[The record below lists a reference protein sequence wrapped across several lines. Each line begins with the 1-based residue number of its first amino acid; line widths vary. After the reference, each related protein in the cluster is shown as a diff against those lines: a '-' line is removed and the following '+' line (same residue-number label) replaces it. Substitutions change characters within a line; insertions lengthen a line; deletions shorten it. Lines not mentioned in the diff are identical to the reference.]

1 MKTTGGAMVSLA
13 ILLSGTAAAAQSG
26 SATPPVATGQAAT
39 PESTAT
45 PSLLP
50 PIVAPPADV
59 GITAPLSDE
68 EVGFSS
74 DTLDYDSNGD
84 IVTASGD
91 VRMVRAGNRMRADR
105 IVWNRKTGA
114 VRAEGN
120 VAVVNPGGDTVYGD
134 SVDLTDTLKDGV
146 IENLLLVLEDGGR
159 LAAVRGTRVNGVSTL
174 ERAAYTPCAVTDA
187 AGCPRTPVWTISAVR
202 VVHDPVKHRI
212 SYRDAR
218 FKLLGVTVLW
228 LPGFS
233 HPDGQ
238 QGGGPGLL
246 VPDFQI
252 SRLNGVEFSV
262 PYYIKMAPGR
272 DLTITPHVYS
282 QVLPA
287 VEGQYREL
295 TSNGAYQIGG
305 MLTYGSRSP
314 ASLVPTDVDTDR
326 GVRGYIDANGKFQL
340 DPNWSVTGSL
350 RLTSDRTFLRRYD
363 ITNDDRLRSVLNVER
378 IDQDSYLSIAGYAVQ
393 TLRAGAVQGQQPIA
407 IPAIDYRRRIDD
419 PLLGGK
425 VELQLNSLSLIRT
438 AGQDTQRAFAGARWD
453 LRRLTTLGQEVTLT
467 AYARGDVYHTD
478 NGISTPTVSYRG
490 EDGWQGRA
498 IVAGAV
504 DMRWPFAGTLFG
516 GTQTITPRV
525 QLVATPPLK
534 NSDIPNEDSRAID
547 LETLNLFAINRFSG
561 YDRFEDGSRAVYGL
575 EWAFDRPRLS
585 VRSVIGQSYRLS
597 KEPTLF
603 PQGTGLT
610 DRFSDI
616 VAQTTIRYGR
626 FAALT
631 QRIRLDKDAFT
642 VRRNEIDATLGGRRT
657 YATVGYFR
665 LNRNVDTAIED
676 LRDREE
682 IRVGGRVQITRT
694 VSVFGSTVVDLTGPR
709 EDPAVI
715 SDGYQPVRQ
724 RIGILYADE
733 CLEVGATYRRDYDI
747 IGSTR
752 RGSTVAVRLALKN
765 LGR

>member
-1 MKTTGGAMVSLA
+1 MTSRTL
-13 ILLSGTAAAAQSG
+13 I
-26 SATPPVATGQAAT
+26 PVALLLAQPAIAAPAQDVTGPVSAPGSSADDQT
-39 PESTAT
+39 VPDLR
-45 PSLLP
+45 PRP
-50 PIVAPPADV
+50 VAPPANV
-59 GITAPLSDE
+59 GVTEPLGDK

-74 DTLDYDSNGD
+74 DTLDYDNNTE
-84 IVTASGD
+84 IVTATGD
-91 VRMVRAGNRMRADR
+91 VRMVRSGNRLRADR

-120 VAVVNPGGDTVYGD
+120 VAVVNPGGDTAYGD
-134 SVDLTDTLKDGV
+134 SVDLTDTLKDGA

-187 AGCPRTPVWTISAVR
+187 GGCPRTPVWTISAVR
-202 VVHDPVKHRI
+202 VVHDPARHRI

-218 FKLLGVTVLW
+218 FTLLGVTVLW
-228 LPGFS
+228 LPAFS

-246 VPDFQI
+246 VPDFQVA
-252 SRLNGVEFSV
+252 RLNGAEFSV

-272 DLTITPHVYS
+272 DLTITPHVYTK
-282 QVLPA
+282 VLPA
-287 VEGQYREL
+287 IGGQYREL
-295 TSNGAYQIGG
+295 TSNGAYQVGG
-305 MLTYGSRSP
+305 MVTYGSRSP
-314 ASLVPTDVDTDR
+314 ALLVPADVDSDR
-326 GVRGYIDANGKFQL
+326 GVRGYLDANGKFQL
-340 DPNWSVTGSL
+340 DPYWSVTGSL
-350 RLTSDRTFLRRYD
+350 RLTTDRTFLRRYD
-363 ITNDDRLRSVLNVER
+363 ISNDDRLRSVLDVER
-378 IDQDSYLSIAGYAVQ
+378 IDGDSYLSIAGYAVQ
-393 TLRAGAVQGQQPIA
+393 TLRATAVQGQQPIA
-407 IPAIDYRRRIDD
+407 IPAIDYRRRLTD
-419 PLLGGK
+419 PWLGGR

-453 LRRLTTLGQEVTLT
+453 LRRYTPLGQDVTFT
-467 AYARGDVYHTD
+467 AYARGDLYHSD
-478 NGISTPTVSYRG
+478 NGLATPTISYRG
-490 EDGWQGRA
+490 TDGWTGRG

-504 DMRWPFAGTLFG
+504 DMRWPFTGSFLG
-516 GTQTITPRV
+516 GTQVITPRL
-525 QLVATPPLK
+525 QLVATPPLR
-534 NSDIPNEDSRAID
+534 NLAIPNEDSRAID

-561 YDRFEDGSRAVYGL
+561 YDRFEDGSRAVYGA
-575 EWAFDRPRLS
+575 EWALDLPRLS
-585 VRSVIGQSYRLS
+585 VRALVGQSYRLS
-597 KEPTLF
+597 TKPSLF

-631 QRIRLDKDAFT
+631 QRIRLDKDNMQ

-665 LNRNVDTAIED
+665 LNRNVDTLLED

-682 IRVGGRVQITRT
+682 IRLGGRLQVTRT
-694 VSVFGSTVVDLTGPR
+694 VSVFGSTVVDLTGKQ
-709 EDPAVI
+709 EDPGSL

-724 RIGILYADE
+724 RLGILYEDE
-733 CLEVGATYRRDYDI
+733 CLELGASYRRDFDI

-752 RGSTVAVRLALKN
+752 RGSTVAVTLALKN

>member
-1 MKTTGGAMVSLA
+1 MTTGGAFLSLA
-13 ILLSGTAAAAQSG
+13 ILMSGAAAAQPG
-26 SATPPVATGQAAT
+26 PSAPPAVAAPDAV
-39 PESTAT
+39 PD
-45 PSLLP
+45 LLP
-50 PIVAPPADV
+50 RAVAPPADV
-59 GITAPLSDE
+59 GVTTPLNDD

-84 IVTASGD
+84 VVTAAGD
-91 VRMVRAGNRMRADR
+91 VRMVRAGNRVRADR
-105 IVWNRKTGA
+105 IVWNRRTGA

-120 VAVVNPGGDTVYGD
+120 VAVANPGGDTAYGD

-202 VVHDPVKHRI
+202 VVHDPVRHRI

-218 FKLLGVTVLW
+218 FTLLGVTILW

-246 VPDFQI
+246 VPDFQF
-252 SRLNGVEFSV
+252 SRLNGAEFSV

-272 DLTITPHVYS
+272 DLTITPHVYTK
-282 QVLPA
+282 VLPA
-287 VEGQYREL
+287 IGGQYREL
-295 TSNGAYQIGG
+295 TSNGAYQVGG
-305 MLTYGSRSP
+305 MVTYGSRSP
-314 ASLVPTDVDTDR
+314 ALLMPADVDTDR
-326 GVRGYIDANGKFQL
+326 GVRGYIDANGKFQF
-340 DPNWSVTGSL
+340 DPAWSLTESL
-350 RLTSDRTFLRRYD
+350 RLTTDRTFLRRYD
-363 ITNDDRLRSVLNVER
+363 ITNDDRLRSVANVER
-378 IDQDSYLSIAGYAVQ
+378 IDRSSYLSIAGYAVQ
-393 TLRAGAVQGQQPIA
+393 TLRAGAIQGQQPIA
-407 IPAIDYRRRIDD
+407 IPAIDYRRRLDD
-419 PLLGGK
+419 PLLGGR
-425 VELQLNSLSLIRT
+425 VELQVNSLSLIRT

-453 LRRLTTLGQEVTLT
+453 MHRYTALGQEVTLT

-478 NGISTPTVSYRG
+478 DGALTPTVSYRG
-490 EDGWQGRA
+490 QDGWTGRG
-498 IVAGAV
+498 VLAGAV
-504 DMRWPFAGTLFG
+504 DMRWPFVGTLFG

-525 QLVATPPLK
+525 QIVATPPLR

-561 YDRFEDGSRAVYGL
+561 YDRFEDGSRAVYGAQ
-575 EWAFDRPRLS
+575 WAFDRPRLS
-585 VRSVIGQSYRLS
+585 VRSVIGQSYRLT

-603 PQGTGLT
+603 PEGTGLT

-616 VAQTTIRYGR
+616 VAQTTVRYGR

-631 QRIRLDKDAFT
+631 QRIRIDKDSLN
-642 VRRNEIDATLGGRRT
+642 VRRNEVDATIGGRRT

-665 LNRNVDTAIED
+665 LNRNVNTAIED

-682 IRVGGRVQITRT
+682 VRLGGRIQLTRT
-694 VSVFGSTVVDLTGPR
+694 MSVFGSTVIDLTGRR
-709 EDPAVI
+709 EDPVSL

-724 RIGILYADE
+724 RIGLLYSDE
-733 CLEVGATYRRDYDI
+733 CLEVGATYRRDFDI